1 MSVSDDIALIRAA
14 LAEHNQRWDRDRGL
28 MRRLRALYD
37 TEFWRLHKND
47 LFGDHSIRVET
58 SDAYSFI
65 EGYVAALFT
74 RSPAVVVGHD
84 SSASGNPEIVS
95 AVVNAWLHRQ
105 RTELERASRLA
116 LIYPWSALKLAP
128 QESEDLINRV
138 ALRAVPPWEC
148 IVDLDA
154 ERWSDAR
161 YIGHTYYL
169 PISEAR
175 RLYGNRDFHPV
186 AKTFYFNPSGASP
199 QGQAPRLGA
208 EVPASHLYV
217 NIVELWDLETD
228 RFLAWSPDL
237 AEGEKLLKR
246 IDIPLVDYDG
256 RAMPTIAPLFY
267 ASKPDRP
274 LEGYSTLSRSYD
286 AFVEKNVFRS
296 FMANAVRRDSRQ
308 FMVRKDAF
316 NAEEMAKITSG
327 IDGAIAETESTDPL
341 GALLQPVPKPSL
353 SIDFDRY
360 LAQIESDL
368 QRASLLAP
376 FAKGEATR
384 ATATEITALAQY
396 SASEIGRLA
405 RERDGALELVA
416 HIYVRMVHLLA
427 EEGERAVV
435 AVEDV
440 PRVVQPS
447 DLDGRFRYA
456 ALDQASTPLSSSL
469 KRQQVLALL
478 PALQAVGVPLD
489 AVRRYIVREFDL
501 PADFD
506 APQPQP
512 MEGGGGV
519 IRSAPDSVV
528 QSPTNLTPAELL
540 AQQLAE
546 AQ

>member
-1 MSVSDDIALIRAA
+1 MTVSDDIALIRAA

-37 TEFWRLHKND
+37 CEFWRLHKGD
-47 LFGDHSIRVET
+47 LFGEHSIRVET
-58 SDAYSFI
+58 SDAYSYV
-65 EGYVAALFT
+65 EAYVAALFT
-74 RSPAVVVGHD
+74 RAPAMVVGHD
-84 SSASGNPEIVS
+84 SSATGDAQITS

-105 RTELERASRLA
+105 RTELERATRLA
-116 LIYPWSALKLAP
+116 LIYPWAGLKLAA
-128 QESEDLINRV
+128 QESDDLINRV

-175 RLYGNRDFHPV
+175 RLYGARDFKPV
-186 AKTFYFNPSGASP
+186 AKSFYFNPAGGSP
-199 QGQAPRLGA
+199 SGQAPRVGA
-208 EVPASHLYV
+208 EVPSSHLYV
-217 NIVELWDLETD
+217 NVVELWDLENN

-246 IDIPLVDYDG
+246 IEIPLVDYDG
-256 RAMPTIAPLFY
+256 RPMPTIAPLYY
-267 ASKPDRP
+267 ATKPDRP
-274 LEGYSTLSRSYD
+274 LEGYSTLSRVYD
-286 AFVEKNVFRS
+286 QFVEKNVFRS

-308 FMVRKDAF
+308 FLVRKDAF
-316 NAEEMAKITSG
+316 NAEEMAKLTSG

-341 GALLQPVPKPSL
+341 SALLSAVPKPSL
-353 SIDFDRY
+353 SVDYDRY
-360 LAQIESDL
+360 LAQIDGDL

-376 FAKGEATR
+376 FVKGEATK
-384 ATATEITALAQY
+384 ATATEVTALAQY
-396 SASEIGRLA
+396 SASEIGKLA
-405 RERDGALELVA
+405 RERDEALEMVA
-416 HIYVRMVHLLA
+416 SIYVRMVHLLA

-435 AVEDV
+435 AVGDS
-440 PRVVQPS
+440 PRVVQPA

-501 PADFD
+501 PGDFD
-506 APQPQP
+506 APDLPAG
-512 MEGGGGV
+512 EGS
-519 IRSAPDSVV
+519 IRSAPQSVAPT
-528 QSPTNLTPAELL
+528 PTNLTAAE
-540 AQQLAE
+540 QLAMQLQQE
-546 AQ
+546 V

>member
-1 MSVSDDIALIRAA
+1 MTVSDDIALIRAA

-37 TEFWRLHKND
+37 CEFWRLHKGD
-47 LFGDHSIRVET
+47 LFGEHSIRVET
-58 SDAYSFI
+58 SDAYSYV
-65 EGYVAALFT
+65 EAYVAALFT
-74 RSPAVVVGHD
+74 RAPAMVVGHD
-84 SSASGNPEIVS
+84 SSATGDAQITS

-105 RTELERASRLA
+105 RTELERATRLA
-116 LIYPWSALKLAP
+116 LIYPWAGLKLAA
-128 QESEDLINRV
+128 QESDDLINRV

-175 RLYGNRDFHPV
+175 RLYGARDFKPV
-186 AKTFYFNPSGASP
+186 AKSFYFNPAGGSP
-199 QGQAPRLGA
+199 SGQAPRVGA
-208 EVPASHLYV
+208 EVPSSHLYV
-217 NIVELWDLETD
+217 NVVELWDLENN

-246 IDIPLVDYDG
+246 IEIPLVDYDG
-256 RAMPTIAPLFY
+256 RPMPTIAPLYY
-267 ASKPDRP
+267 ATKPDRP
-274 LEGYSTLSRSYD
+274 LEGYSTLSRVYD
-286 AFVEKNVFRS
+286 QFVEKNVFRS

-308 FMVRKDAF
+308 FLVRKDAF
-316 NAEEMAKITSG
+316 NAEEMAKLTSG

-341 GALLQPVPKPSL
+341 GALLQAVPKPSL
-353 SIDFDRY
+353 SVDYDRY
-360 LAQIESDL
+360 LAQIDGDL

-376 FAKGEATR
+376 FVKGEATK
-384 ATATEITALAQY
+384 ATATEVTALAQY
-396 SASEIGRLA
+396 SASEIGKLA
-405 RERDGALELVA
+405 RERDEALEMVA
-416 HIYVRMVHLLA
+416 SIYVRMVHLLA

-435 AVEDV
+435 AVGDS
-440 PRVVQPS
+440 PRVVQPA

-501 PADFD
+501 PGDFD
-506 APQPQP
+506 APDLPAG
-512 MEGGGGV
+512 EGS
-519 IRSAPDSVV
+519 IRSAPQSVAPT
-528 QSPTNLTPAELL
+528 PTNLTAAELL
-540 AQQLAE
+540 AMQLQQE
-546 AQ
+546 V